1 MWVVKI
7 GSVLV
12 YVPEI
17 TGTQCLDHIT
27 SVLVSGHRNRLDTR
41 VGIEIDM
48 ISVMGAKST
57 RFMSAGSKLT
67 WLQCGDQ
74 NCRVLSRGQ
83 N

>member
-48 ISVMGAKST
+48 TSVMGAKSAW
-57 RFMSAGSKLT
+57 FLSAGFQRT
-67 WLQCGDQ
+67 WL
-74 NCRVLSRGQ
+74 
-83 N
+83 